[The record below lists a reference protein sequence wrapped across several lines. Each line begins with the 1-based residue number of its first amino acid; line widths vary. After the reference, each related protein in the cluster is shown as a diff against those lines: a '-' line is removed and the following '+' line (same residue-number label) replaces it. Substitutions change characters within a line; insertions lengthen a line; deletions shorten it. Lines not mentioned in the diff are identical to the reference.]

1 MNHRLSVPFTALAF
15 VTALSSNAAA
25 QPKPEQLTPAQ
36 AADPMP
42 PASTKPQ
49 PSTAAQAPAG
59 DWTQGPVSTQG
70 TGLLPSNP
78 EPRPEGTGGHEVAK
92 GALLEERVS
101 AAELRI
107 RELEDRLGFL
117 KDLSLS
123 GFVQPALSFE
133 FYNAAASPN
142 GRSGVLPAGIG
153 SNDVT
158 ARADGTT
165 TNNLA
170 FRLRRARLRL
180 DYSPSAHGRFV
191 FEIDAVP
198 TGSST
203 PGVGTNGRTLY
214 GEAIAK
220 WTKTSETGFRAGL
233 FRVPFGRELVEWSPD
248 RLFLE
253 RSWGIANMFPGERDL
268 GVWAHTEALKGALTV
283 DTAVMN
289 GQLAGEAT
297 FIRQPDRNRGKDGL
311 LRASYNF
318 GAADVGVSGLVGQG
332 DLVDPA
338 SFRFKQYVRYAV
350 NVEAGLHHTFVK
362 KLGQTRLLA
371 ELTLGQN
378 MDRGVNYAF
387 ALPVL
392 PLGNVNQDVLAAN
405 QRSIVAR
412 LEQDI
417 EFGGTKYGTLGVR
430 YHQYAPDTSID
441 KNRRDQIDVALAGH
455 VAKGVK
461 VQLEYAHATDNVR
474 IPGFPAPGKEIDSML
489 LWMQARF

>member
-1 MNHRLSVPFTALAF
+1 MNHRLFAPFTALAL
-15 VTALSSNAAA
+15 VAALPTNAAA
-25 QPKPEQLTPAQ
+25 QPKAELTPAQ

-42 PASTKPQ
+42 PANAKP
-49 PSTAAQAPAG
+49 TTAPAPAS

-70 TGLLPSNP
+70 TGLLPAGQAPLSP
-78 EPRPEGTGGHEVAK
+78 AASSHEAPQ
-92 GALLEERVS
+92 GSLLEERV
-101 AAELRI
+101 AASELRI

-123 GFVQPALSFE
+123 GFIQPALTLDL
-133 FYNAAASPN
+133 YNAAASPN
-142 GRSGVLPAGIG
+142 GRSGVLPAGIN

-158 ARADGTT
+158 AQADGTT

-248 RLFLE
+248 RMFLE
-253 RSWGIANMFPGERDL
+253 RSSGVSNMFPGERDL

-283 DTAVMN
+283 DAAVMN

-311 LRASYNF
+311 VHAVYNF
-318 GAADVGVSGLVGQG
+318 GVADVGVSGLVGQG
-332 DLVDPA
+332 DLVEPA
-338 SFRFKQYVRYAV
+338 SFRFKQYIRYAV
-350 NVEAGLHHTFVK
+350 NVEAGVHHTFLK

-378 MDRGVNYAF
+378 MDRGVNYPF

-392 PLGNVNQDVLAAN
+392 PLGSVNQDVLATN
-405 QRSIVAR
+405 QRAIVAR

-417 EFGGTKYGTLGVR
+417 ELGGTKYGTLGLR
-430 YHQYAPDTSID
+430 YHQYSPDTSID
-441 KNRRDQIDVALAGH
+441 KNRRDQFDVALAGY

-461 VQLEYAHATDNVR
+461 VQLEYARASDNIR
-474 IPGFPAPGKEIDSML
+474 IPGFPAPGKEIDSL
-489 LWMQARF
+489 ILWMQARF